1 MIKKIFTLSL
11 FLSALVYAGIAQSQG
26 SETVDGA
33 VITFAED
40 TKDFGDITVG
50 DVVEHT
56 FKFENTGNQP
66 LIISNVLVQCGCTA
80 IDWPREPIA
89 PGKSSEIAVRFNS
102 ENKSPGVQNKVVTVV
117 SNSVNPR
124 EKVSIRANLLPKK
137 KEGA

>member
-1 MIKKIFTLSL
+1 MIKRIFTLSL
-11 FLSALVYAGIAQSQG
+11 LLSALVYSGIAQSQ
-26 SETVDGA
+26 SSATSDGA
-33 VITFAED
+33 VITFAEN

-80 IDWPREPIA
+80 TDWPREPIA
-89 PGKSSEIAVRFNS
+89 PGKSSEITVKFNS

-137 KEGA
+137 KDGA

>member
-1 MIKKIFTLSL
+1 MNKILTLTL
-11 FLSALVYAGIAQSQG
+11 FLTALVFTGIAQSQ
-26 SETVDGA
+26 SIEAVDGA
-33 VITFAED
+33 QITFAEN

-56 FKFENTGNQP
+56 FKFENTGKQP

-80 IDWPREPIA
+80 TSWPRDPIA
-89 PGKSSEIAVRFNS
+89 PGKSSEIVVKFNS
-102 ENKSPGVQNKVVTVV
+102 ANKSPGIQNKVVTVV

-137 KEGA
+137 KDGA

>member
-1 MIKKIFTLSL
+1 MMKKIFTLSL
-11 FLSALVYAGIAQSQG
+11 FLTALVFTGIAQSQ
-26 SETVDGA
+26 STEVVDGA
-33 VITFAED
+33 QITFAEN

-56 FKFENTGNQP
+56 FKFENTGKQP

-80 IDWPREPIA
+80 TEWPREPIA
-89 PGKSSEIAVRFNS
+89 PGKSSEITVKFNS
-102 ENKSPGVQNKVVTVV
+102 ANKNPGIQNKVVTVV

-137 KEGA
+137 KDGA